1 MNRAEIGHI
10 IYKELLENKEVL
22 KQQFLN
28 SKKDIGYFYIDNLLP
43 ENLALEIFEKFP
55 WSLINCSK
63 CFDRA

>member
-10 IYKELLENKEVL
+10 IYMQLLENKEVL

-43 ENLALEIFEKFP
+43 IDLALEIFEKFP
-55 WSLINCSK
+55 STEETVK
-63 CFDRA
+63 R

>member
-10 IYKELLENKEVL
+10 IYKQLLENKEVL

-43 ENLALEIFEKFP
+43 KDLALEIMAFKMKK
-55 WSLINCSK
+55 L
-63 CFDRA
+63 